1 MDQKVY
7 YLLDLAQGHPM
18 VSCIH
23 MYLVLGNQK
32 KLDRGGKDRLP
43 GIILR
48 GRNILPDEKTFE
60 S

>member
-23 MYLVLGNQK
+23 MYLVLGNK
-32 KLDRGGKDRLP
+32 KNSTGEGKIVFPVLY
-43 GIILR
+43 
-48 GRNILPDEKTFE
+48 
-60 S
+60 